1 MKKERKVDSISTFLG
16 AGSSFEGAIEF
27 QGTIRV
33 DGKVS
38 GKISSNGGTLIVG
51 EKASIDADV
60 SVSVA
65 VVMGEVN
72 GTIDAKDRIEVYPPG
87 RIGGDIQAP
96 VISIEPGGLFNGN
109 CAMKTPDKSS
119 TRTESTPKILPVSA
133 DSKSWKIGPG
143 SEFKGSRLKAQRI
156 ALGYGKKPD
165 QNFLIKL
172 AASAVIDPV
181 DTWNF
186 LGRFNRWILNSPLYQ
201 MMLILH

>member
-16 AGSSFEGAIEF
+16 ADSTFEGAIEF

-38 GKISSNGGTLIVG
+38 GKISSNSGTLIVG

-96 VISIEPGGLFNGN
+96 VISVQPGGIFNGT
-109 CAMKTPDKSS
+109 CAMKALGNSS
-119 TRTESTPKILPVSA
+119 TTTKSTPKILPVSVDA
-133 DSKSWKIGPG
+133 
-143 SEFKGSRLKAQRI
+143 KG
-156 ALGYGKKPD
+156 
-165 QNFLIKL
+165 
-172 AASAVIDPV
+172 
-181 DTWNF
+181 
-186 LGRFNRWILNSPLYQ
+186 
-201 MMLILH
+201 

>member
-16 AGSSFEGAIEF
+16 ADSSFEGAIEF

-87 RIGGDIQAP
+87 RVGGDIQAP
-96 VISIEPGGLFNGN
+96 VMSVEPGGIFNGT
-109 CAMKTPDKSS
+109 CAMTTPANSS
-119 TRTESTPKILPVSA
+119 VMTKSTPKILPVSA
-133 DSKSWKIGPG
+133 DA
-143 SEFKGSRLKAQRI
+143 KG
-156 ALGYGKKPD
+156 
-165 QNFLIKL
+165 
-172 AASAVIDPV
+172 
-181 DTWNF
+181 
-186 LGRFNRWILNSPLYQ
+186 
-201 MMLILH
+201 

>member
-1 MKKERKVDSISTFLG
+1 MKKEKKVDSISTFLG
-16 AGSSFEGAIEF
+16 AGSSFDGAIEF

-96 VISIEPGGLFNGN
+96 VISVEPGGIFNGT
-109 CAMKTPDKSS
+109 CAMKSPGNS
-119 TRTESTPKILPVSA
+119 TARTKPTPKILPVSA
-133 DSKSWKIGPG
+133 DAKS
-143 SEFKGSRLKAQRI
+143 
-156 ALGYGKKPD
+156 
-165 QNFLIKL
+165 
-172 AASAVIDPV
+172 
-181 DTWNF
+181 
-186 LGRFNRWILNSPLYQ
+186 
-201 MMLILH
+201 

>member
-60 SVSVA
+60 SVNVA

-96 VISIEPGGLFNGN
+96 VISVEPGGIFNGT
-109 CAMKTPDKSS
+109 CTMKSPGDSS
-119 TRTESTPKILPVSA
+119 TRTKPTPQILPVSA
-133 DSKSWKIGPG
+133 DSKS
-143 SEFKGSRLKAQRI
+143 
-156 ALGYGKKPD
+156 
-165 QNFLIKL
+165 
-172 AASAVIDPV
+172 
-181 DTWNF
+181 
-186 LGRFNRWILNSPLYQ
+186 
-201 MMLILH
+201 

>member
-16 AGSSFEGAIEF
+16 AGSIFEGSIEF

-38 GKISSNGGTLIVG
+38 GKISSDGGTLIVG

-72 GTIDAKDRIEVYPPG
+72 GTIDAKERIEVYPPG

-96 VISIEPGGLFNGN
+96 VISVEPGGIFNGT
-109 CAMKTPDKSS
+109 CAMKSGENLSARTKSA
-119 TRTESTPKILPVSA
+119 PKILPVSA
-133 DSKSWKIGPG
+133 DAKS
-143 SEFKGSRLKAQRI
+143 
-156 ALGYGKKPD
+156 
-165 QNFLIKL
+165 
-172 AASAVIDPV
+172 
-181 DTWNF
+181 
-186 LGRFNRWILNSPLYQ
+186 
-201 MMLILH
+201 

>member
-60 SVSVA
+60 SVNVA

-96 VISIEPGGLFNGN
+96 VISVEPGGIFNGT
-109 CAMKTPDKSS
+109 CTMKSPGDSS
-119 TRTESTPKILPVSA
+119 TRTNATPQILPVSA
-133 DSKSWKIGPG
+133 DAKS
-143 SEFKGSRLKAQRI
+143 
-156 ALGYGKKPD
+156 
-165 QNFLIKL
+165 
-172 AASAVIDPV
+172 
-181 DTWNF
+181 
-186 LGRFNRWILNSPLYQ
+186 
-201 MMLILH
+201 